1 MSPASPVESIARLR
15 AAALYALALAD
26 PWEKARAVLALGPDS
41 PGLTTAPTTLPGR
54 LDRPVLVAPAQL
66 TQRSV
71 GTREGHAALV
81 HSLCHI
87 ELNAVN
93 LALDIA
99 QRFDA
104 MPQAFYTDWIGVAR
118 EEARHF
124 MLLAEHLRTLGHAY
138 GDFPAH
144 NGLWEMAERT
154 CDDLLARLV
163 MVPML
168 LEARGL
174 DVSPP
179 IRAKLWSIGDR
190 AGAAILD
197 IILRDEVGHVA
208 IGLNWY
214 RWLCT
219 ERGLEA
225 LATVEELRARY
236 GAPPQRGPL
245 NLEARRKA
253 GFTEPEL
260 ARLAPSR

>member
-1 MSPASPVESIARLR
+1 M
-15 AAALYALALAD
+15 AD
-26 PWEKARAVLALGPDS
+26 PWEKARATLDLGP
-41 PGLTTAPTTLPGR
+41 GAPVCSAPPATLPGR
-54 LDRPVLVAPAQL
+54 LERPLLVAPAQL
-66 TQRSV
+66 SQRSV
-71 GTREGHAALV
+71 GTPEGHAALI

-93 LALDIA
+93 LALDIV
-99 QRFDA
+99 QRFDGL
-104 MPQAFYTDWIGVAR
+104 PDTFYADWIGVAK
-118 EEARHF
+118 EEAQHF
-124 MLLAEHLRTLGHAY
+124 TLLSDHLRTLGHGY

-144 NGLWEMAERT
+144 NGLWDMAEKTRH
-154 CDDLLARLV
+154 DLLARLV

-208 IGLNWY
+208 IGLAWY
-214 RWLCT
+214 RWVCAQ
-219 ERGLEA
+219 RGLDEA
-225 LATVEELRARY
+225 DTLQRLRAQY

-253 GFTEPEL
+253 GFTEAEL
-260 ARLAPSR
+260 ARLGPTVSQPSQCGAS